1 MEKREFHGIEMDVTR
16 YNASK
21 DMMRMG
27 LMSASADY
35 SADNGIRDGLLFFQ
49 RKDIGKA
56 ANKALFNAGIARPGS
71 RRA

>member
-35 SADNGIRDGLLFFQ
+35 SADNGVRDALVFYENRSIRNA
-49 RKDIGKA
+49 R
-56 ANKALFNAGIARPGS
+56 NKSVFNAGIARPS
-71 RRA
+71 R